1 MAENDIYIAGLG
13 PGVPEWSN
21 EITQQQILDALRSG
35 FGGTDS
41 SNQQIV
47 AALGKI
53 STGDKSAES
62 TLKELLGS
70 NEKITNA
77 IEQNTANEKTSEMK
91 TMSIFSSM
99 KDLLISG
106 NKIAREQTE
115 QLKRDKAFERNVK
128 QKMSKDG
135 GGKSEAEARMA
146 ASFDTV
152 SQNFKEAKDSIVNV
166 VGILSAAY
174 SGSKAMNAMVREG
187 ADQRFDMAQ
196 EIRQS
201 GLMAGMD
208 TASAG
213 LINLSKTISGANF
226 TFGEAQQFTQQ
237 FAQAVGV
244 RGVEASMLFSNQLAQ
259 SGKDGGNMMQRYGME
274 FREVAEI
281 AGTYMES
288 LRTIGQLDQLSDTQ
302 MRSGMDDFM
311 KNVVSTSNT
320 MNINLQ
326 DAANMIKDTLKQDKF
341 ASMLA
346 LLEPDRRETVT
357 AMVGKFGGD
366 QTMLGQGIG
375 TALAAGSTQEF
386 LMTEIGQMLQGDV
399 IGQQLIPIITKLA
412 DVGRTQGTD
421 AAMEMYSQ
429 LGPQLQGLI
438 EFGKDN
444 KALVLTNSGNSQLLI
459 AQAAELQENINKA
472 NAGEIGLTAEDNT
485 AITAKEIFRQQVI
498 AGESVQNVL
507 IESADIAENLGEL
520 NAVLLNKTNELRK
533 MGTGLAQDY
542 GGALMDV
549 TTGVE
554 SIMGKVGV
562 GLLSVANKFVGTE
575 LPLNAN
581 TEALRNLAEAMGA
594 NIEDNEN
601 IKEAKSLR
609 SESIKKLENAK
620 LLLEKN
626 ESGQNT
632 GGILNKL
639 FSFSTA
645 EEQAEEQ
652 RKNIAKL
659 EATIRGYN
667 DFISGKATSLPV
679 NPEDERQRQ
688 ENADKK
694 AQQRAEKSA
703 KLQATLLD
711 RVQNIEYNDAKI
723 ESLKNDIE
731 AINNG
736 TDEGGPK
743 AKEKSSIRAAELKI
757 SELEARNASARTEI
771 ENKSDKL
778 TADDL
783 ATLTEALT
791 SGLKVALEN
800 NKVAPAP
807 VTVSPPD
814 RTDAVAA
821 LDVVG
826 AANAEKTNRDA
837 QDSSDEMN
845 DESDAKYA
853 FNKKIDKILEFQ
865 IRNGELS
872 TIGSATVS
880 STMMSTDHSNAEEVL
895 SEIRKDNTQQIQ
907 DKFSTTIAKFDF
919 SRQSSIEKL
928 LKNSGS
934 LESNRAETIETLKQ
948 IKNDGDLEIFK
959 KLLKALEDSK
969 KSTENIN
976 PLTSPSKRDLT
987 SEEKVYNNDI
997 SRLVTELRG
1006 LVKALN

>member
-21 EITQQQILDALRSG
+21 EITQQQILDALRNG
-35 FGGTDS
+35 FGGNEG

-91 TMSIFSSM
+91 TMTIFSSM

-115 QLKRDKAFERNVK
+115 QLKRDKAFERNVR

-135 GGKSEAEARMA
+135 GGKSEAEARME

-166 VGILSAAY
+166 VGILSTAY
-174 SGSKAMNAMVREG
+174 SGAKAMNAMVREG

-386 LMTEIGQMLQGDV
+386 LMTDIGQMLQGDV
-399 IGQQLIPIITKLA
+399 IGQQLIDIIAKVA

-429 LGPQLQGLI
+429 LGPQLQGVI
-438 EFGKDN
+438 DFGKEN
-444 KALVLTNSGNSQLLI
+444 KTLVLQNQGLAQTLV
-459 AQAAELQENINKA
+459 AQAVSTMENIDKA
-472 NAGEIGLTAEDNT
+472 NAGETDLTVEDKT
-485 AITAKEIFRQQVI
+485 MITAKEIFRQQVI

-562 GLLSVANKFVGTE
+562 GLLSIANKFVGTE

-581 TEALRNLAEAMGA
+581 TEALRKLAEAMGA

-609 SESIKKLENAK
+609 SKSIKELANAK

-632 GGILNKL
+632 GGI
-639 FSFSTA
+639 FSFSSP

-652 RKNIAKL
+652 RKNIARL
-659 EATIRGYN
+659 EATILGYN
-667 DFISGKATSLPV
+667 DFISGNATSLPV
-679 NPEDERQRQ
+679 NPEDERKRQ
-688 ENADKK
+688 EK
-694 AQQRAEKSA
+694 AQRRTERSA

-736 TDEGGPK
+736 TDEGVPT
-743 AKEKSSIRAAELKI
+743 AKEKSAIRAAERKI
-757 SELEARNASARTEI
+757 RELEARNASARTEI

-800 NKVAPAP
+800 NKVAPEP

-814 RTDAVAA
+814 RTDAVKAM
-821 LDVVG
+821 DVVG
-826 AANAEKTNRDA
+826 SANAEKTNGDVN
-837 QDSSDEMN
+837 DSSDEMN
-845 DESDAKYA
+845 GEFDAN
-853 FNKKIDKILEFQ
+853 NKKIDKILEFQ
-865 IRNGELS
+865 IRNGELVS
-872 TIGSATVS
+872 TNGSATVS
-880 STMMSTDHSNAEEVL
+880 STMMSTDQTNADEVL
-895 SEIRKDNTQQIQ
+895 SEIRKDNNQQIQ

-976 PLTSPSKRDLT
+976 PLTSSSKRDLT

>member
-91 TMSIFSSM
+91 TMTIFSSM

-115 QLKRDKAFERNVK
+115 QLKRDKAFERNVR

-135 GGKSEAEARMA
+135 GGKSEAEARME

-288 LRTIGQLDQLSDTQ
+288 LRSIGQLDQLSDTQ

-421 AAMEMYSQ
+421 AALEMYSQ

-444 KALVLTNSGNSQLLI
+444 KALILTNEGLGRTLV
-459 AQAAELQENINKA
+459 AQTAATIENIDKA
-472 NAGEIGLTAEDNT
+472 NAGETPLTGEDKT
-485 AITAKEIFRQQVI
+485 MITAKEIFRQQVI

-507 IESADIAENLGEL
+507 IESADVAENLGEL
-520 NAVLLNKTNELRK
+520 NIVLLNKTNELRK

-554 SIMGKVGV
+554 SVIGKVGV
-562 GLLSVANKFVGTE
+562 GLLSVANKFIGTE

-581 TEALRNLAEAMGA
+581 TEALNNLAKAMGA

-609 SESIKKLENAK
+609 SKSIRELANAK

-632 GGILNKL
+632 GGI

-659 EATIRGYN
+659 EATILGYN

-679 NPEDERQRQ
+679 NPEDERKRQ
-688 ENADKK
+688 EK
-694 AQQRAEKSA
+694 AQRRTERSA

-736 TDEGGPK
+736 TDEGVPT
-743 AKEKSSIRAAELKI
+743 AKEKSAIRAAERKI
-757 SELEARNASARTEI
+757 RELEARNASTRTEI

-800 NKVAPAP
+800 NKVAPEP

-821 LDVVG
+821 MDVVG
-826 AANAEKTNRDA
+826 SANAEKTNGDVN
-837 QDSSDEMN
+837 DSSDEMN
-845 DESDAKYA
+845 GEFDAN
-853 FNKKIDKILEFQ
+853 NKKIDKILEFQ
-865 IRNGELS
+865 IRNGELVS
-872 TIGSATVS
+872 TNGSATVS

-895 SEIRKDNTQQIQ
+895 SGIRKDNTQQIQ

-969 KSTENIN
+969 ESKENIN

>member
-115 QLKRDKAFERNVK
+115 QLKRDKAFERNVR

-135 GGKSEAEARMA
+135 GGKSEAEARME

-174 SGSKAMNAMVREG
+174 AGAKAMNAMVREG

-288 LRTIGQLDQLSDTQ
+288 LRTIGQLDQMSDTQ

-386 LMTEIGQMLQGDV
+386 LMTDIGQMLQGDV

-507 IESADIAENLGEL
+507 IESADVAENLGEL

-562 GLLSVANKFVGTE
+562 GLLKVANTFVGTE

-581 TEALRNLAEAMGA
+581 TEALKKLAEAMGA

-609 SESIKKLENAK
+609 SKSIKELANAK

-632 GGILNKL
+632 GGI
-639 FSFSTA
+639 FSFSSP

-652 RKNIAKL
+652 RKNIERL
-659 EATIRGYN
+659 EATILGYN

-679 NPEDERQRQ
+679 NPEDERKRQ
-688 ENADKK
+688 EK
-694 AQQRAEKSA
+694 AQQRTERSA

-736 TDEGGPK
+736 TDEGVPT
-743 AKEKSSIRAAELKI
+743 AKEKSAIRAAERKI
-757 SELEARNASARTEI
+757 RELEARNASARTEI
-771 ENKSDKL
+771 EKKSDKL

-800 NKVAPAP
+800 NKVAPEP
-807 VTVSPPD
+807 VTVSPPE
-814 RTDAVAA
+814 RTDAVASM
-821 LDVVG
+821 DVVG
-826 AANAEKTNRDA
+826 STNAEKTNGDVN
-837 QDSSDEMN
+837 DSSDEMN
-845 DESDAKYA
+845 DEFDATYA
-853 FNKKIDKILEFQ
+853 FNKKMEFQ
-865 IRNGELS
+865 IRNGELVS
-872 TIGSATVS
+872 TNGSATVS
-880 STMMSTDHSNAEEVL
+880 STMMSTDQTNADEVL
-895 SEIRKDNTQQIQ
+895 SEIRKDNNQQIQ

-928 LKNSGS
+928 LQNSGS

>member
-21 EITQQQILDALRSG
+21 EITQQQILDALRNG
-35 FGGTDS
+35 FGGNEG

-115 QLKRDKAFERNVK
+115 QLKRDKAFERNVR

-386 LMTEIGQMLQGDV
+386 LMTDIGQMLQGDV
-399 IGQQLIPIITKLA
+399 IGQQLIDIIAKVA

-429 LGPQLQGLI
+429 LGPQLQGVI
-438 EFGKDN
+438 DFGKEN
-444 KALVLTNSGNSQLLI
+444 KTLVLQNQGLAQTLV
-459 AQAAELQENINKA
+459 AQAVSTMENIDKA
-472 NAGEIGLTAEDNT
+472 NAGETDLTVEDKT
-485 AITAKEIFRQQVI
+485 MITAKEIFRQQVI

-562 GLLSVANKFVGTE
+562 GLLSIANKFVGTE

-581 TEALRNLAEAMGA
+581 TEALRKLAEAMGA

-609 SESIKKLENAK
+609 SKSIKELANAK

-632 GGILNKL
+632 GGI
-639 FSFSTA
+639 FSFSSP

-652 RKNIAKL
+652 RKNIARL
-659 EATIRGYN
+659 EATILGYN
-667 DFISGKATSLPV
+667 DFISGNATSLPV
-679 NPEDERQRQ
+679 NPEDERKRQ
-688 ENADKK
+688 EK
-694 AQQRAEKSA
+694 AQRRTERSA

-743 AKEKSSIRAAELKI
+743 AKEKSAIRAAELKI

-800 NKVAPAP
+800 NKVAPEP

-814 RTDAVAA
+814 RTDAVKAM
-821 LDVVG
+821 DVVG
-826 AANAEKTNRDA
+826 SANAEKTNGDVN
-837 QDSSDEMN
+837 DSSDEMN
-845 DESDAKYA
+845 GEFDAN
-853 FNKKIDKILEFQ
+853 NKKIDKIMEFQ
-865 IRNGELS
+865 IRNGELVS
-872 TIGSATVS
+872 TNGSATVS
-880 STMMSTDHSNAEEVL
+880 STMMSTDQTNADEVL
-895 SEIRKDNTQQIQ
+895 SEIRKDNNQQIQ

-976 PLTSPSKRDLT
+976 PLTSSSKRDLT

>member
-1 MAENDIYIAGLG
+1 
-13 PGVPEWSN
+13 
-21 EITQQQILDALRSG
+21 
-35 FGGTDS
+35 
-41 SNQQIV
+41 
-47 AALGKI
+47 
-53 STGDKSAES
+53 
-62 TLKELLGS
+62 
-70 NEKITNA
+70 
-77 IEQNTANEKTSEMK
+77 
-91 TMSIFSSM
+91 
-99 KDLLISG
+99 
-106 NKIAREQTE
+106 
-115 QLKRDKAFERNVK
+115 
-128 QKMSKDG
+128 
-135 GGKSEAEARMA
+135 
-146 ASFDTV
+146 
-152 SQNFKEAKDSIVNV
+152 
-166 VGILSAAY
+166 
-174 SGSKAMNAMVREG
+174 
-187 ADQRFDMAQ
+187 
-196 EIRQS
+196 
-201 GLMAGMD
+201 
-208 TASAG
+208 
-213 LINLSKTISGANF
+213 
-226 TFGEAQQFTQQ
+226 
-237 FAQAVGV
+237 
-244 RGVEASMLFSNQLAQ
+244 
-259 SGKDGGNMMQRYGME
+259 
-274 FREVAEI
+274 
-281 AGTYMES
+281 
-288 LRTIGQLDQLSDTQ
+288 
-302 MRSGMDDFM
+302 
-311 KNVVSTSNT
+311 
-320 MNINLQ
+320 
-326 DAANMIKDTLKQDKF
+326 
-341 ASMLA
+341 
-346 LLEPDRRETVT
+346 
-357 AMVGKFGGD
+357 
-366 QTMLGQGIG
+366 
-375 TALAAGSTQEF
+375 
-386 LMTEIGQMLQGDV
+386 
-399 IGQQLIPIITKLA
+399 
-412 DVGRTQGTD
+412 
-421 AAMEMYSQ
+421 
-429 LGPQLQGLI
+429 
-438 EFGKDN
+438 
-444 KALVLTNSGNSQLLI
+444 
-459 AQAAELQENINKA
+459 
-472 NAGEIGLTAEDNT
+472 
-485 AITAKEIFRQQVI
+485 
-498 AGESVQNVL
+498 
-507 IESADIAENLGEL
+507 
-520 NAVLLNKTNELRK
+520 
-533 MGTGLAQDY
+533 
-542 GGALMDV
+542 
-549 TTGVE
+549 
-554 SIMGKVGV
+554 
-562 GLLSVANKFVGTE
+562 
-575 LPLNAN
+575 
-581 TEALRNLAEAMGA
+581 MGA

-609 SESIKKLENAK
+609 SESIKELANAK

-659 EATIRGYN
+659 EATISGYN

-736 TDEGGPK
+736 TDEGVPT
-743 AKEKSSIRAAELKI
+743 AKEKSAIRAAERKI
-757 SELEARNASARTEI
+757 RELEARNASTRTEI

-837 QDSSDEMN
+837 RDSSDEMN
-845 DESDAKYA
+845 GEFDAN
-853 FNKKIDKILEFQ
+853 NKKIDKIMEFQ
-865 IRNGELS
+865 IRNGELVS
-872 TIGSATVS
+872 TNGSATVS
-880 STMMSTDHSNAEEVL
+880 STMMSTDQTNADEVL

-969 KSTENIN
+969 ESKENIN

>member
-533 MGTGLAQDY
+533 MGTGLAQRLWWCPY
-542 GGALMDV
+542 GC
-549 TTGVE
+549 
-554 SIMGKVGV
+554 
-562 GLLSVANKFVGTE
+562 NYW
-575 LPLNAN
+575 
-581 TEALRNLAEAMGA
+581 R
-594 NIEDNEN
+594 
-601 IKEAKSLR
+601 
-609 SESIKKLENAK
+609 
-620 LLLEKN
+620 
-626 ESGQNT
+626 
-632 GGILNKL
+632 
-639 FSFSTA
+639 
-645 EEQAEEQ
+645 
-652 RKNIAKL
+652 
-659 EATIRGYN
+659 
-667 DFISGKATSLPV
+667 
-679 NPEDERQRQ
+679 
-688 ENADKK
+688 
-694 AQQRAEKSA
+694 
-703 KLQATLLD
+703 
-711 RVQNIEYNDAKI
+711 
-723 ESLKNDIE
+723 
-731 AINNG
+731 
-736 TDEGGPK
+736 
-743 AKEKSSIRAAELKI
+743 
-757 SELEARNASARTEI
+757 
-771 ENKSDKL
+771 
-778 TADDL
+778 
-783 ATLTEALT
+783 
-791 SGLKVALEN
+791 
-800 NKVAPAP
+800 
-807 VTVSPPD
+807 
-814 RTDAVAA
+814 
-821 LDVVG
+821 
-826 AANAEKTNRDA
+826 
-837 QDSSDEMN
+837 
-845 DESDAKYA
+845 
-853 FNKKIDKILEFQ
+853 
-865 IRNGELS
+865 
-872 TIGSATVS
+872 
-880 STMMSTDHSNAEEVL
+880 
-895 SEIRKDNTQQIQ
+895 
-907 DKFSTTIAKFDF
+907 
-919 SRQSSIEKL
+919 
-928 LKNSGS
+928 
-934 LESNRAETIETLKQ
+934 
-948 IKNDGDLEIFK
+948 
-959 KLLKALEDSK
+959 
-969 KSTENIN
+969 
-976 PLTSPSKRDLT
+976 
-987 SEEKVYNNDI
+987 
-997 SRLVTELRG
+997 
-1006 LVKALN
+1006 